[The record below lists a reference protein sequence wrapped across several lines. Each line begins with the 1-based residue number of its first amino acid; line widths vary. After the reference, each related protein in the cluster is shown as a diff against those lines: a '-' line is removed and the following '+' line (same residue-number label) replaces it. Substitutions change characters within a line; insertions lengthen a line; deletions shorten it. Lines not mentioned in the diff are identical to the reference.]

1 MSTETYNALSI
12 LLQMVIG
19 IAVVATFIVYFYQ
32 LQAMRAQLEAMRAAS
47 LGQNL
52 LAIHTFIFEESF
64 RQDRRTLMAL
74 EEDGKTLAIWSPEE
88 RRSAERV
95 CAAYNLV
102 GLTVSYGVVPFRL
115 MSDLRYSM
123 TKCHKA
129 ADALLKEIRAQRS
142 PDLWHHFTE
151 MVERFAS
158 EWPPKQ

>member
-1 MSTETYNALSI
+1 MSTETYNAFSI
-12 LLQMVIG
+12 LLQTVIG
-19 IAVVATFIVYFYQ
+19 IAVVATFIVYYYQ
-32 LQAMRAQLEAMRAAS
+32 LQAMRAAS

-64 RQDRRTLMAL
+64 RRDRRTLIAL
-74 EEDGKTLAIWSPEE
+74 EEECKTLANWSAEE
-88 RRSAERV
+88 RRAAERV

-115 MSDLRYSM
+115 MSDIRYSM

-129 ADALLKEIRAQRS
+129 ADALLKETRAKRS

-151 MVERFAS
+151 MVERFQG
-158 EWPPKQ
+158 PPPNA

>member
-1 MSTETYNALSI
+1 M
-12 LLQMVIG
+12 
-19 IAVVATFIVYFYQ
+19 VATFIVYYYQ
-32 LQAMRAQLEAMRAAS
+32 LQAMRAAS

-64 RQDRRTLMAL
+64 RRDRRTLIAL
-74 EEDGKTLAIWSPEE
+74 EEEGKALANGSAEE
-88 RRSAERV
+88 RRAAERV

-115 MSDLRYSM
+115 MSDVRYSM

-129 ADALLKEIRAQRS
+129 ADALLKETRAERS

-151 MVERFAS
+151 MVERFLG
-158 EWPPKQ
+158 PPNA